1 MLFEDNVIFNGD
13 DCLTVGSPAKEIYFR
28 NSYCNGGHGLS
39 IGSLGKGGAVA
50 NVRNVL
56 YVIHTPGKSVSLIS
70 LSKVR
75 KCDHGKA
82 VVVLVFSDR
91 GFIYLVPQENTLYG
105 ARFKSWTGGS
115 GLAKKYDE
123 SPECILDGSD
133 RIELV
138 LLGRTSRS
146 KKFDFP

>member
-1 MLFEDNVIFNGD
+1 MLFEDNIIFNGD

-70 LSKVR
+70 LRRFENVTMVRPWLCWYFRTEGLSGVAGKRPLRSKV
-75 KCDHGKA
+75 
-82 VVVLVFSDR
+82 
-91 GFIYLVPQENTLYG
+91 QE
-105 ARFKSWTGGS
+105 
-115 GLAKKYDE
+115 
-123 SPECILDGSD
+123 LDWG
-133 RIELV
+133 
-138 LLGRTSRS
+138 
-146 KKFDFP
+146 